1 MSFTGFLPSLA
12 AALDKPGF
20 NWKGLILG
28 FSAAKFAFD
37 SYLSYR
43 QYQVLKRTSPPKS
56 LEGAIDQETFIKTQT
71 YGKAK
76 AKFGFVSSIYGFVL
90 DSAIILCDVLPKLWS
105 VSGTVVSLYAPLR
118 FSGII
123 SQSVTFFLGFNALS
137 SLISLPTS
145 IYSTFVLEEKF
156 GFNKQ
161 TPSLFASD
169 FLKNQ
174 VISAVIGGPLIA
186 AFLKIVDYFG
196 ANFFYY
202 LWVFAFVFQLFMV
215 TVFPIVIEPLFNKV
229 TPMEDGEVK
238 KQVEDLA
245 AKLKFPLQEVYQ
257 IDGSKRSAHSNAYFY
272 GLPWKKRIVIYD
284 TLLEKF
290 EPIEIVAVLAHELG
304 HWSLSHTSQFLMIN
318 QVYIFSL
325 FVAFS
330 VFIKNQSLY
339 QSFGFGTQTP
349 VMIGFILF
357 SDILTPLNSLLQY
370 GMSVLSRK
378 FEYQADAFAVELNY
392 SKELANALIKLHI
405 QNLSTMDAD
414 WLYSSYHYS
423 HPILPERLSALGW
436 TSEKKDE

>member
-1 MSFTGFLPSLA
+1 MSLAGFLPSLA

-20 NWKGLILG
+20 NWKYLVLG
-28 FSAAKFAFD
+28 FSATKFAFE

-43 QYQVLKRTSPPKS
+43 QYQVLKRTTPPKT
-56 LEGAIDQETFIKTQT
+56 LEGAIDQETFTKTQT
-71 YGKAK
+71 YGRAK
-76 AKFGFVSSIYGFVL
+76 AEFGFVSSVY
-90 DSAIILCDVLPKLWS
+90 SSIIDTAVILADVLPKFWNVAGSL
-105 VSGTVVSLYAPLR
+105 VSLYAPAR
-118 FSGII
+118 FSGVVT
-123 SQSVTFFLGFNALS
+123 QSVTFFLGYNILS
-137 SLISLPTS
+137 TLISLPVS

-169 FLKNQ
+169 LIKGQ
-174 VISAVIGGPLIA
+174 ILTAVIGGPLIA

-215 TVFPIVIEPLFNKV
+215 TVYPIVIEPLFNKV
-229 TPMEDGEVK
+229 TPMKESQVKTEV
-238 KQVEDLA
+238 ENLA
-245 AKLKFPLQEVYQ
+245 AKLKFPLREVYQ

-272 GLPWKKRIVIYD
+272 GLPWAKRIVIYD

-304 HWSLSHTSQFLMIN
+304 HWSLSHTTQFLLIN
-318 QVYIFSL
+318 QAYIFSL

-339 QSFGFGTQTP
+339 QSFGFGSQMP

-357 SDILTPLNSLLQY
+357 GDILTPLNSLLQY
-370 GMSVLSRK
+370 SMSVLSRK
-378 FEYQADAFAVELNY
+378 FEYQADAFAVKLNY
-392 SKELANALIKLHI
+392 AEDLCNALIKLHI

-436 TSEKKDE
+436 KSAKKEE

>member
-1 MSFTGFLPSLA
+1 MLTILDRQSLA

-20 NWKGLILG
+20 NWKYLVLG
-28 FSAAKFAFD
+28 FSATKFAFE

-43 QYQVLKRTSPPKS
+43 QYQVLKRTTPPKT
-56 LEGAIDQETFIKTQT
+56 LEGAIDQETFTKTQT
-71 YGKAK
+71 YGRAK
-76 AKFGFVSSIYGFVL
+76 AEFGFVSSVY
-90 DSAIILCDVLPKLWS
+90 SSIIDTAVILADVLPKFWNVAGSL
-105 VSGTVVSLYAPLR
+105 VSLYAPAR
-118 FSGII
+118 FSGVVT
-123 SQSVTFFLGFNALS
+123 QSVTFFLGYNILS
-137 SLISLPTS
+137 TLISLPVS

-169 FLKNQ
+169 LIKGQ
-174 VISAVIGGPLIA
+174 ILTAVIGGPLIA

-215 TVFPIVIEPLFNKV
+215 TVYPIVIEPLFNKV
-229 TPMEDGEVK
+229 TPMKESQVKTEV
-238 KQVEDLA
+238 ENLA
-245 AKLKFPLQEVYQ
+245 AKLKFPLREVYQ

-272 GLPWKKRIVIYD
+272 GLPWAKRIVIYD

-304 HWSLSHTSQFLMIN
+304 HWSLSHTTQFLLIN
-318 QVYIFSL
+318 QAYIFSL

-339 QSFGFGTQTP
+339 QSFGFGSQMP

-357 SDILTPLNSLLQY
+357 GDIL
-370 GMSVLSRK
+370 
-378 FEYQADAFAVELNY
+378 
-392 SKELANALIKLHI
+392 SKRFHI
-405 QNLSTMDAD
+405 
-414 WLYSSYHYS
+414 YS
-423 HPILPERLSALGW
+423 HSC
-436 TSEKKDE
+436 KKCY